1 MLSHRRTTRAECLAY
16 LGARSRIMLDVPER
30 MSDVEAGE
38 VLLNRYI
45 LVHLKSNEEK
55 FVLLLEMIHKLY
67 SLANDEISPDNP
79 DSLMSHVGKWTTC
92 EA

>member
-1 MLSHRRTTRAECLAY
+1 
-16 LGARSRIMLDVPER
+16 
-30 MSDVEAGE
+30 
-38 VLLNRYI
+38 
-45 LVHLKSNEEK
+45 
-55 FVLLLEMIHKLY
+55 MIHKLY

>member
-1 MLSHRRTTRAECLAY
+1 
-16 LGARSRIMLDVPER
+16 

>member
-1 MLSHRRTTRAECLAY
+1 MLSHRRTTHAECLAY
-16 LGARSRIMLDVPER
+16 LGARFRIMLDVPER

>member
-1 MLSHRRTTRAECLAY
+1 
-16 LGARSRIMLDVPER
+16 MLDVPER

-45 LVHLKSNEEK
+45 LVHLKSTEEK